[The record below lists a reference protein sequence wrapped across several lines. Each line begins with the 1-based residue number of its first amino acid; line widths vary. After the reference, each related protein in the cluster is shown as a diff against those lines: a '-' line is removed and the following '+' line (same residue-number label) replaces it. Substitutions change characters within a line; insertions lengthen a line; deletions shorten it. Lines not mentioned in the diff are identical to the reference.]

1 LYISE
6 KYYNYV
12 EGNLDKSIEVLQ
24 TWTRLYPND
33 YIPHNNLA
41 LQHMYFGRYEDALK
55 EALEAVRL
63 SPTTTSA
70 RDNLIGSFM
79 ALNRFDE
86 AQEAL
91 EQLRKIYPESPA
103 VHFGSYDL
111 AFIRGDQ
118 ATMER
123 ESKWVVGK
131 SFEADFLAVQG
142 SIAAAK
148 GQLKKSEEFRLQAAE
163 LFKNQGRKDNAAQT
177 LIGLAFRQAAFGKC
191 PQAKETV
198 VTALNLH
205 KGRFT
210 IGSAAG
216 VYAECND
223 FVRSQ
228 AFLDEALRLYPN
240 DTPMAKMVAP
250 YIKALLARRRGNHAE
265 AIQILES
272 VRRFDLGIING
283 LTNNYLRG
291 QTYLDQ
297 RMGKE
302 AAAEFQ
308 KIIDHPGIDTYSEQH
323 PLAHLGLARAA
334 AISGDTAKARTEYQN
349 FLALFRDADAD
360 LPVLIEARKEY
371 EQLK

>member
-1 LYISE
+1 
-6 KYYNYV
+6 
-12 EGNLDKSIEVLQ
+12 
-24 TWTRLYPND
+24 
-33 YIPHNNLA
+33 
-41 LQHMYFGRYEDALK
+41 
-55 EALEAVRL
+55 
-63 SPTTTSA
+63 
-70 RDNLIGSFM
+70 
-79 ALNRFDE
+79 
-86 AQEAL
+86 
-91 EQLRKIYPESPA
+91 
-103 VHFGSYDL
+103 
-111 AFIRGDQ
+111 
-118 ATMER
+118 
-123 ESKWVVGK
+123 
-131 SFEADFLAVQG
+131 
-142 SIAAAK
+142 
-148 GQLKKSEEFRLQAAE
+148 
-163 LFKNQGRKDNAAQT
+163 
-177 LIGLAFRQAAFGKC
+177 
-191 PQAKETV
+191 
-198 VTALNLH
+198 
-205 KGRFT
+205 
-210 IGSAAG
+210 
-216 VYAECND
+216 
-223 FVRSQ
+223 
-228 AFLDEALRLYPN
+228 
-240 DTPMAKMVAP
+240 MAKMVAP